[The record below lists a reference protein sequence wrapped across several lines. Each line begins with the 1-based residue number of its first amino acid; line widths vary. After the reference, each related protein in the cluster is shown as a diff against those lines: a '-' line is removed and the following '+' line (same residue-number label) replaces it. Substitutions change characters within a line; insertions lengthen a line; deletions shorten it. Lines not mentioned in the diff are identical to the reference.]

1 MFKNFLQKIIIYHLK
16 YISKH
21 MLFVNN
27 NLQEIFMG
35 EIDISI
41 NIVFRLTYFIDGI
54 IRLNMDEREM
64 HILMNY

>member
-1 MFKNFLQKIIIYHLK
+1 
-16 YISKH
+16 

-41 NIVFRLTYFIDGI
+41 NIVF
-54 IRLNMDEREM
+54 
-64 HILMNY
+64 ILYRQY